1 MIIFICSII
10 ITMSIS
16 FCCSLM
22 EAALL
27 SLNPGTL
34 ALLTQN
40 HPIAGKICRKFKDN
54 MERPIAVILL
64 LNTAAHTS
72 GAAVAGAEFD

>member
-1 MIIFICSII
+1 
-10 ITMSIS
+10 
-16 FCCSLM
+16 M

-27 SLNPGTL
+27 SLNPGKL
-34 ALLTQN
+34 ALLSQKYPN
-40 HPIAGKICRKFKDN
+40 AGKFCRKFKDN
-54 MERPIAVILL
+54 IERPIAVILL